1 MEAIAVPLQTLRWQ
15 GRTQVFVE
23 RLDEHLDGVE
33 LPLVRIPAGEFVM
46 GSPPHE
52 PERSEDE
59 GPQHRV
65 QLSEFLMGRTPIT
78 QAQWRVVMEGNPS
91 YFADKPDS
99 DQRPIE
105 TVSWHD
111 AMAFCRCLRERTGL
125 YYSLPSEAQWEY
137 ACRAGTTTSFCFGP
151 TLTPELANY
160 NSDVSYANGP
170 VGKPRKE
177 TLPVGLYPANSW
189 GLRDMHGTV
198 REWCLDHWH
207 SNYEGAPTD
216 GSAWLS
222 DNSGE
227 QASRLLRGGSCSYA
241 PGHCRSACRG
251 RRRPGHANH
260 GLGFRVVCLPQDPSP
275 VT

>member
-23 RLDEHLDGVE
+23 RLDGVE

-52 PERSEDE
+52 PERSEGE

-65 QLSEFLMGRTPIT
+65 QLSEFLMGCTPIT

-99 DQRPIE
+99 DQRPVE

-111 AMAFCRCLRERTGL
+111 AMAFCRRLRERTGR

-137 ACRAGTTTSFCFGP
+137 ACRAGTTTPFCFGP
-151 TLTPELANY
+151 TLTLELANY
-160 NSDVSYANGP
+160 MSADSYANGS
-170 VGKPRKE
+170 VVKPRME
-177 TLPVGLYPANSW
+177 TSPVGLYPANSW

-198 REWCLDHWH
+198 REWCLDQWH
-207 SNYEGAPTD
+207 PNYEGAPTD

-222 DNSGE
+222 NNSGDE
-227 QASRLLRGGSCSYA
+227 TSRLLRGGSWGGSPRY
-241 PGHCRSACRG
+241 CRSADRN
-251 RRRPGHANH
+251 HAQPA
-260 GLGFRVVCLPQDPSP
+260 LADYDVGFRVVCLPQDPSP

>member
-1 MEAIAVPLQTLRWQ
+1 MPLQTLRWQ
-15 GRTQVFVE
+15 VRTQVFVE

-91 YFADKPDS
+91 AFADKPDS
-99 DQRPIE
+99 DQRPVE

-111 AMAFCRCLRERTGL
+111 AMAFCRRLRERMGR

-137 ACRAGTTTSFCFGP
+137 ACRAGTTTPFCFGP

-160 NSDVSYANGP
+160 IPADSYSNGP
-170 VGKPRKE
+170 VVDPRME
-177 TLPVGLYPANSW
+177 TSPVGLYPANSW

-227 QASRLLRGGSCSYA
+227 QASRLLRGGSWNDD
-241 PGHCRSACRG
+241 PRFCRSASRYHD
-251 RRRPGHANH
+251 RPGLADG
-260 GLGFRVVCLPQDPSP
+260 GLGFRVVCLPQDPSLN
-275 VT
+275 T

>member
-1 MEAIAVPLQTLRWQ
+1 VEAIAVPLQTLRWQ

-23 RLDEHLDGVE
+23 RLDGVE

-46 GSPPHE
+46 GSPHHE

-91 YFADKPDS
+91 AFADKPDS
-99 DQRPIE
+99 DQRPLE

-111 AMAFCRCLRERTGL
+111 AMAFCRRLRERTGR
-125 YYSLPSEAQWEY
+125 YYNLPSEAQWEY
-137 ACRAGTTTSFCFGP
+137 TCRAGTTTPFCFGP

-160 NSDVSYANGP
+160 MSAVSYANGP
-170 VGKPRKE
+170 VGKPRIE
-177 TLPVGLYPANSW
+177 TSPVGLYPANSW
-189 GLRDMHGTV
+189 GLCDMHGTV

-222 DNSGE
+222 NNSGE
-227 QASRLLRGGSCSYA
+227 QPSRLLRGGSWSFGPRY
-241 PGHCRSACRG
+241 CRSAYRYHDG
-251 RRRPGHANH
+251 PGNAGYNF
-260 GLGFRVVCLPQDPSP
+260 GFRVVCLPQDPSLN
-275 VT
+275 T